1 MYPRRIGAPVQQEAS
16 MRGSRLFVQFLVLA
30 ATASFFSQQGRLGA
44 QAAATEQDA
53 LLGSWQLDLA
63 KSRYVPGPP
72 PRSETRTYVRD
83 KDGVQGTIRRQ
94 RDDGREEVIEYRAD
108 FDREYPV
115 MGTEAYD
122 TIRLKRID
130 ARTAEAVLSHA
141 GRVFGTARRVV
152 SDDGR
157 TLTITF
163 RQEDR
168 GLLENNIA
176 VYRKK

>member
-1 MYPRRIGAPVQQEAS
+1 LVQS
-16 MRGSRLFVQFLVLA
+16 LLLA
-30 ATASFFSQQGRLGA
+30 ATASFFSQDDRVRA
-44 QAAATEQDA
+44 QSVAAEQDA

-83 KDGVQGTIRRQ
+83 RDGMRGTIRRL

-108 FDREYPV
+108 FDHEYPV

-141 GRVFGTARRVV
+141 GRVFGTA
-152 SDDGR
+152 
-157 TLTITF
+157 
-163 RQEDR
+163 
-168 GLLENNIA
+168 LLENNTA

>member
-1 MYPRRIGAPVQQEAS
+1 
-16 MRGSRLFVQFLVLA
+16 MRGSRLFVQSVLLA
-30 ATASFFSQQGRLGA
+30 ATAGFFSHQAHVGA
-44 QAAATEQDA
+44 QSAATEQDP
-53 LLGSWQLDLA
+53 LLGSWQLDVA

-83 KDGVQGTIRRQ
+83 KDGMKGTIRRQ

-122 TIRLKRID
+122 TIRLRRID
-130 ARTAEAVLSHA
+130 AHTADAVLSHG

-152 SDDGR
+152 SEDGR
-157 TLTITF
+157 TLTIAF

-168 GLLENNIA
+168 GVLENNTA

>member
-1 MYPRRIGAPVQQEAS
+1 
-16 MRGSRLFVQFLVLA
+16 MRGSRLSVQILFLAITTSFFAPDVCLA
-30 ATASFFSQQGRLGA
+30 AQPVSS
-44 QAAATEQDA
+44 EQD
-53 LLGSWQLDLA
+53 LLVGTWQLDVA
-63 KSRYVPGPP
+63 KSRYTPGPP

-83 KDGVQGTIRRQ
+83 ADGMKGTIRRRHDNG
-94 RDDGREEVIEYRAD
+94 RDEVIEYRAD
-108 FDREYPV
+108 FDHEYPV

-152 SDDGR
+152 SEDGR

-168 GLLENNIA
+168 GILESNVA
-176 VYRKK
+176 VFRKQ

>member
-1 MYPRRIGAPVQQEAS
+1 
-16 MRGSRLFVQFLVLA
+16 MRGSRLFVQSVLLA
-30 ATASFFSQQGRLGA
+30 ATVGFFSQHARVGA
-44 QAAATEQDA
+44 QSAATEQDP
-53 LLGSWQLDLA
+53 LLGSWQLDVA

-83 KDGVQGTIRRQ
+83 KDGMKGTIRRQ

-122 TIRLKRID
+122 TIRLRRID
-130 ARTAEAVLSHA
+130 AHTADAVLSHG

-152 SDDGR
+152 SEDGR
-157 TLTITF
+157 TLTIAF

-168 GLLENNIA
+168 GVLENNTA